1 MTGKETFAQ
10 MQTSEASLDMIR
22 NQAIDAGAIDPM
34 TLRFRI
40 VECDRFDGELLSV
53 AIENI
58 GFPEAIE
65 HTANLAKTRS
75 DSHFYLEPV
84 GFLQ

>member
-1 MTGKETFAQ
+1 MET
-10 MQTSEASLDMIR
+10 SPHNLDTIR
-22 NQAIDAGAIDPM
+22 NQALNAGAIDPM

-53 AIENI
+53 PVENI
-58 GFPEAIE
+58 SFPEAIE

-84 GFLQ
+84 GFIQ

>member
-1 MTGKETFAQ
+1 MQPQQPDLET
-10 MQTSEASLDMIR
+10 IR
-22 NQAIDAGAIDPM
+22 NEAVQAGALDPM

-53 AIENI
+53 AADDIS
-58 GFPEAIE
+58 FPEALE
-65 HTANLAKTRS
+65 HTANLARTRI

-84 GFLQ
+84 GFIQ